1 MRKAIRRSQEP
12 ASSSRHRTPGRTA
25 TTFGGAE
32 NDMPGTWLTGGHPA
46 GASRA
51 DTGGTR
57 RWQAVLLA
65 LTDGDGS
72 DTAGADSFAELE
84 RLAATDGIDVADR
97 VMQARDR
104 PDPATYLG
112 SGKVGELAEL
122 VEARQADLVIA
133 DGELTAAQIR
143 NLEDGIEAPVVDR
156 TGLIL
161 DIFGEHAR
169 SSEGKAQVE
178 LAQLAY
184 ELPRLRGQGREM
196 SRIGGGR
203 VAGGA
208 GIGVRGRGE
217 MRLEIQRRHL
227 RRRMR
232 TLREQ
237 VRRTAR
243 RREVTRGRRMR
254 DRVPSVAITG
264 YTNAGKS
271 VLLNRLA
278 GADAE
283 VADVLFAT
291 LDPLVRQ
298 VRSPDGLTYTLT
310 DTVGFVRRLPHQL
323 VDAFRSTLEEVARA
337 DLALHVVDASSAQA
351 TQHITA
357 VRGVLK
363 EIGAQDVPELLVLNK
378 ADLAEP
384 EQMTTLRRLHPG
396 AVVVSARTGEGL
408 DNLRKA
414 LRHRLSA
421 QFPPVPAHTA
431 TPAGGEGSM

>member
-1 MRKAIRRSQEP
+1 
-12 ASSSRHRTPGRTA
+12 
-25 TTFGGAE
+25 
-32 NDMPGTWLTGGHPA
+32 MPSTWLTGVHPGATAHAHDA
-46 GASRA
+46 GQRQW
-51 DTGGTR
+51 R
-57 RWQAVLLA
+57 AVLLA
-65 LTDGDGS
+65 LAGRDGAGHAGEGS
-72 DTAGADSFAELE
+72 LDELE

-97 VMQARDR
+97 MVQTRDR

-112 SGKVGELAEL
+112 SGKVNELAEL
-122 VEARQADLVIA
+122 VETRQADVVIA
-133 DGELTAAQIR
+133 DGELTPAQVR
-143 NLEDGIEAPVVDR
+143 GLEDRTGVRVVDR

-169 SSEGKAQVE
+169 SSEGKVQVE

-184 ELPRLRGQGREM
+184 ELPRLRGHGREM

-203 VAGGA
+203 MAGGA
-208 GIGVRGRGE
+208 GMGVRGRGE

-237 VRRTAR
+237 ERRTAR
-243 RREVTRGRRMR
+243 RREVTRQRRTR

-271 VLLNRLA
+271 ALLNRLA

-298 VRSPDGLTYTLT
+298 VRTPDGLTYTLT

-323 VDAFRSTLEEVARA
+323 VDAFRSTLEEVTQA
-337 DLALHVVDASSAQA
+337 DLALHVVDASSPEA
-351 TQHITA
+351 TEHIAT
-357 VRGVLK
+357 VRGVLRD
-363 EIGAQDVPELLVLNK
+363 IGAHDVPELLVLNK

-384 EQMTTLRRLHPG
+384 AHLEMLRRLHPD
-396 AVVVSARTGEGL
+396 AVVVSARTGRGL
-408 DNLRKA
+408 DDLRNVLRA
-414 LRHRLSA
+414 LLPS
-421 QFPPVPAHTA
+421 PAATA
-431 TPAGGEGSM
+431 GAPADAGRTA